1 MKRDLETAYDEQQN
15 MIETDLHANKYDA
28 MIIAPLQGDMAS
40 TLVSGTDMPIFAIDT
55 DFNAPEKISFIGIGQ
70 KDAAASGGERLSRR
84 RRQQA
89 GIRSKQLILRVY
101 RATPPQMH
109 AAPVSRKALT
119 AQAARSS
126 QMRCSMRMQ

>member
-1 MKRDLETAYDEQQN
+1 
-15 MIETDLHANKYDA
+15 MIETDLHASKYDA
-28 MIIAPLQGDMAS
+28 MIIAPLQGDMAT

-70 KDAAASGGERLSRR
+70 KDAAASGGEKAVEAAKGSRL
-84 RRQQA
+84 
-89 GIRSKQLILRVY
+89 GIRSKQPTSQAF
-101 RATPPQMH
+101 RATRPPMH

-126 QMRCSMRMQ
+126 QTRCSMLMR